1 MNIPVERRRREFC
14 CKNRTAC
21 WYNARYNKLNF
32 IAMNKYFFYFLI
44 CTVFFMSGCSSV
56 NMSQVSVAGL
66 KALQAVTL
74 SDEQIQQYTREFIA
88 QSDKENPIAAADD
101 PYTVRL
107 EKITRS
113 FNNRDGLNIKVYKKD
128 EVNAFATADGSI
140 RVYSGL
146 MDIMSDEEIL
156 GVIGHEIGHV
166 KNRDTRDAF
175 KNALLVSALRD
186 GIASTAGKAGQLS
199 ASQLGDL
206 GEAFFQSQY
215 SQKQEYAADDY
226 GFEFLKGRGL
236 NPWAMSMA
244 LDKLKQLEQQAGGKS
259 NAVNQLFSTHPDIVS
274 RTGRMAERAAKEGF
288 KKPGQGGSLYMVQ
301 PASSG
306 GASPKTMAP
315 AGQSGTN
322 NWSF

>member
-1 MNIPVERRRREFC
+1 
-14 CKNRTAC
+14 
-21 WYNARYNKLNF
+21 
-32 IAMNKYFFYFLI
+32 MNKYFLSLFI
-44 CTVFFMSGCSSV
+44 STAFFMSGCTAV
-56 NMSQVSVAGL
+56 NMSQASVAGL
-66 KALQAVTL
+66 KALQAMTV
-74 SDEQIQQYTREFIA
+74 SDEQIQQYTREFIE
-88 QSDKENPIAAADD
+88 QSDKENQLAAADD
-101 PYTVRL
+101 PYTVRI
-107 EKITRS
+107 ENITKA

-175 KNALLVSALRD
+175 QKALLVSALRD
-186 GIASTAGKAGQLS
+186 GISSTTGKLGRLS

-226 GFEFLKGRGL
+226 GFEFLKGCGL

-244 LDKLKQLEQQAGGKS
+244 LDKLKQLEQQAGEQGS
-259 NAVNQLFSTHPDIVS
+259 VVNQLFSTHPDIVS
-274 RTGRMAERAAKEGF
+274 RTGRMAERAEKEGF
-288 KKPGQGGSLYMVQ
+288 EKPGQGEDANIVESA
-301 PASSG
+301 PSS
-306 GASPKTMAP
+306 AAP
-315 AGQSGTN
+315 AQSIVPAAQSDSSKT
-322 NWSF
+322 WVF

>member
-1 MNIPVERRRREFC
+1 MILE
-14 CKNRTAC
+14 
-21 WYNARYNKLNF
+21 NKIKF
-32 IAMNKYFFYFLI
+32 IVMNKSFFYLLI
-44 CTVFFMSGCSSV
+44 CTSLYISGCTAV
-56 NMSQVSVAGL
+56 NMSKASVAGL
-66 KALQAVTL
+66 KALQAVTI

-88 QSDKENPIAAADD
+88 QSDKENQLAAADD

-107 EKITRS
+107 EKITSS

-226 GFEFLKGRGL
+226 GFEFLKGCGL

-259 NAVNQLFSTHPDIVS
+259 NAVNQLFSTHPDIVN
-274 RTGRMAERAAKEGF
+274 RTGRMAEKAEKEGF
-288 KKPGQGGSLYMVQ
+288 KKPGQGGSLNIAQ
-301 PASSG
+301 PAASSG
-306 GASPKTMAP
+306 TPAQTVAP
-315 AGQSGTN
+315 AGQTGTN